1 MWESTRQIVCT
12 GDWLTRRNMKIWNG
26 RPEIRNTRDLYLRS
40 IASYSHKNS
49 QNTLQNQGIWLFLYL
64 IIFVQKCNELSSFI
78 TFFYTKKTSKL
89 RLSTLYYHAKMDL
102 STFWEAVQGV
112 SNAISVKII

>member
-1 MWESTRQIVCT
+1 MFKDC
-12 GDWLTRRNMKIWNG
+12 
-26 RPEIRNTRDLYLRS
+26 RS
-40 IASYSHKNS
+40 EEEKYTKM
-49 QNTLQNQGIWLFLYL
+49 
-64 IIFVQKCNELSSFI
+64 CNEVCYFI
-78 TFFYTKKTSKL
+78 TFFSQKNISKL

>member
-1 MWESTRQIVCT
+1 
-12 GDWLTRRNMKIWNG
+12 MKIWNG
-26 RPEIRNTRDLYLRS
+26 RPGIRNTRDLYLRS